1 MCRLL
6 LGYIRWSCR
15 TSEAK
20 AAAGATR
27 RDPTCPP
34 WELRQEEVIARR
46 RCGHVAALSAGDVRC
61 EGKML
66 KGLGCYFRSAFQ
78 ASFGFGS
85 RVSGLWVS
93 WEPRPPEHGL
103 AGAER
108 GCVASSG
115 SPAGARRDASD
126 CASAGGWWVHVPS
139 LQLGTR
145 PLSPSHLEC
154 SPWPCPGQ
162 GWWEPI
168 CGKHLLGKEGQT
180 ALHLPPLLL
189 AGMEM
194 KRCSFILELGWEVK
208 RKGV

>member
-1 MCRLL
+1 MVLQDLTGQGCSRCDKERSHLPT
-6 LGYIRWSCR
+6 LGAEAGGGHC
-15 TSEAK
+15 SE
-20 AAAGATR
+20 TL
-27 RDPTCPP
+27 
-34 WELRQEEVIARR
+34 WARGR
-46 RCGHVAALSAGDVRC
+46 VVCC

-66 KGLGCYFRSAFQ
+66 KGLGYYFRSAFQ

-115 SPAGARRDASD
+115 SPVGARRDPSD

-154 SPWPCPGQ
+154 SPWPCPRQ

-168 CGKHLLGKEGQT
+168 CGKHLLGKEGQI

-194 KRCSFILELGWEVK
+194 ERCSYILELGWEVK